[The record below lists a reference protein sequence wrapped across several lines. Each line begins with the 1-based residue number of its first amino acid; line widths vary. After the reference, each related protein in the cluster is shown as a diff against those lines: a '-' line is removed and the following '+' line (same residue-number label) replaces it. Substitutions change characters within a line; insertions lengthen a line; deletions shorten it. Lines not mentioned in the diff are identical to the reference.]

1 MVKNSSLPPVR
12 FAATH
17 SRMDQIQQFSKP
29 LTKPNAKPKMQIQ
42 STDERDGVDARR
54 STRPS
59 IRQSTRTTIQTDK
72 NTTA

>member
-1 MVKNSSLPPVR
+1 MPRST
-12 FAATH
+12 A
-17 SRMDQIQQFSKP
+17 MDQIQQFSKP
-29 LTKPNAKPKMQIQ
+29 LTKPNAKPKMRF
-42 STDERDGVDARR
+42 SPPMSGMALMPR

>member
-29 LTKPNAKPKMQIQ
+29 LTKPNAKPKMRFSQPM
-42 STDERDGVDARR
+42 SGMALMPR

-59 IRQSTRTTIQTDK
+59 IRQSARTTIQTDK

>member
-29 LTKPNAKPKMQIQ
+29 LTKPNAKPKMRFSQPM
-42 STDERDGVDARR
+42 SGMALMPR